1 MGKHLT
7 VEEKHNAP
15 NELKENNA
23 KIKELRQEINKYRT
37 RNGKLRAY
45 IYSSARSEYNG
56 LYSEQGLIYQ
66 LFGCT
71 AREMTAEQR
80 REYNRLKVKE
90 HRKNKKS

>member
-15 NELKENNA
+15 NELKENNE
-23 KIKELRQEINKYRT
+23 KIKALRQDINKLRL
-37 RNGKLRAY
+37 RNAKLRAY
-45 IYSSARSEYNG
+45 MYSAKRSEHNG
-56 LYSEQGLIYQ
+56 LFSEQGLVYQ

-71 AREMTAEQR
+71 YNEMTPEQL

-90 HRKNKKS
+90 HRNNKKD

>member
-23 KIKELRQEINKYRT
+23 KIKSLREEINKYKK
-37 RNGKLRAY
+37 RNEKLRAY
-45 IYSSARSEYNG
+45 IYKSKKSKHNG
-56 LYSEQGLIYQ
+56 LFSEKGMCYQ

-71 AREMTAEQR
+71 YNEMTPEQKR
-80 REYNRLKVKE
+80 QYNRLKVKE
-90 HRKNKKS
+90 YRENKKI

>member
-37 RNGKLRAY
+37 RNSKLRAY
-45 IYSSARSEYNG
+45 IYSAKRSEYNG
-56 LYSEQGLIYQ
+56 LYSEQGMIYQ

-71 AREMTAEQR
+71 SSEMTPEQR

>member
-23 KIKELRQEINKYRT
+23 KIKELRQEINKYRK
-37 RNGKLRAY
+37 RNEKLRAY
-45 IYSSARSEYNG
+45 IYTSKRSEHNG
-56 LYSEQGLIYQ
+56 LFTEKSMVYK
-66 LFGCT
+66 LFGCGYG
-71 AREMTAEQR
+71 EMTDEQR

-90 HRKNKKS
+90 CRNNIKS